1 MTLPTVTVADADAYF
16 LTTPRNAEWLAI
28 GPNHQVWLNE
38 AQRLL
43 GQLCFDETKDCCG
56 KKITDVWTEAVSE
69 TALAL
74 QKNPTAITS
83 GGSSKEIKSASL
95 GGLSVT
101 YADGAS
107 TTSKVSSSAPLL
119 LQAFPW
125 LVDLLNCWLKTSTG
139 ASRVISRCC

>member
-16 LTTPRNAEWLAI
+16 LTTPRNAEWVAVAD
-28 GPNHQVWLNE
+28 HQIWLNE

-74 QKNPTAITS
+74 QKNPTAVTG
-83 GGSSKEIKSASL
+83 GGSSGDIKKAQL
-95 GGLSVT
+95 GGLSVE
-101 YADGAS
+101 YFEGGS
-107 TTSKVSSSAPLL
+107 STSKVSSHAPLV

-125 LVDLLNCWLKTSTG
+125 LVDLLGCWLKTSTG
-139 ASRVISRCC
+139 ASRILSRCC

>member
-16 LTTPRNAEWLAI
+16 LTTPRNAEWAAI
-28 GPNHQVWLNE
+28 ADHQIWLNE

-43 GQLCFDETKDCCG
+43 GELCFDEDKECCG
-56 KKITDVWTEAVSE
+56 KKLTDVWTGVVSE
-69 TALAL
+69 LALAL
-74 QKNPTAITS
+74 QKNPTAITG

-107 TTSKVSSSAPLL
+107 SSTKVSTKAPLV

-125 LVDLLNCWLKTSTG
+125 LVDSLSCWLKISTG
-139 ASRVISRCC
+139 SSRILSRCC